1 MFSWKDK
8 RSQSQQAQ
16 MLRDTVS
23 NNKGL
28 NKRAVGLFPQPKE
41 ERPSEIDLS
50 SHVKFHNLL
59 VAIEGREET
68 CVIRMISPGQKCRAA
83 ALVFRGRVL
92 ACVYGREDSDTQL
105 LGQEAFNQAKLQML
119 ASDAIVDT
127 YKIDDKTAIAASSMF
142 HGELYDAQCMM
153 TPQDVLHYSLEHLL
167 ESNAPGTI
175 VINEGEG
182 TKAIIYTFKGK
193 VHGIFS
199 FKDGWIEPSI
209 DHARG
214 ILHEIYNANISASKL
229 RLCNIWEL
237 KPFTFSLTGLEEQ
250 LSSGKQY
257 ASLSLDYSELRKVE
271 QKQKDGLGTALHADR
286 EEQFKAAHP
295 ENAPKSSGNPWKSAR
310 GNKIGGN

>member
-1 MFSWKDK
+1 MPWKDK
-8 RSQSQQAQ
+8 RSQSEQAQ
-16 MLRDTVS
+16 MLKDTYS
-23 NNKGL
+23 NHRGL
-28 NKRAVGLFPQPKE
+28 NKRAVGLFPQPKDDL
-41 ERPSEIDLS
+41 PSEINLS
-50 SHVKFHNLL
+50 NQVKFYDLL
-59 VAIEGREET
+59 VAIEGREDT
-68 CVIRMISPGQKCRAA
+68 CVIRMISPAKKCRAA

-92 ACVYGREDSDTQL
+92 ACVYGRDDNENQL
-105 LGQEAFNQAKLQML
+105 LGEEAFKEAKLQML
-119 ASDAIVDT
+119 SSDAIIDT

-142 HGELYDAQCMM
+142 HGELYDPQCMM
-153 TPQDVLHYSLEHLL
+153 TPQDVMHYSLEHLL

-175 VINEGEG
+175 VINEGDG
-182 TKAIIYTFKGK
+182 AKAVIYTFKGK

-209 DHARG
+209 ENAQG
-214 ILHEIYNANISASKL
+214 LMHEVYNANISASKL

-271 QKQKDGLGTALHADR
+271 QKRKDGLGTALHADR

-295 ENAPKSSGNPWKSAR
+295 ENAPKISGNPWKSAR
-310 GNKIGGN
+310 GNKIGGS